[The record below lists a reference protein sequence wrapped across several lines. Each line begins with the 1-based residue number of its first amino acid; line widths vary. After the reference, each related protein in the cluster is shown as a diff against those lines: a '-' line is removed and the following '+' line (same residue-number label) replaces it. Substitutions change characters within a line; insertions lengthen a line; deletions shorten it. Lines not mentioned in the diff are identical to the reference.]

1 MKKNVRC
8 STRKIRITSYP
19 LLARNRAAME
29 TRLDQLG
36 FWKQFHNFQDLL
48 HFIFLYINY
57 LLPFSN
63 FHFSFFLDFFWFP
76 PWFLQFFHIFFF
88 CFFFSRFFSHF
99 FADFFSW
106 IFLWLFPD
114 FFFLIF
120 PDFFLESFQICS
132 FNFSGIFIYAKSNF
146 KTLWRSKL
154 QYCKCRLD
162 QALNDFVSHFIKARI
177 YWKNNWIFAS
187 ICSTNQLVI
196 RDRFPSLWN
205 AFEKKITEQQQWPRS
220 SPFKNLRVVSLVKMF
235 LEKYSNLQSK

>member
-1 MKKNVRC
+1 MTGHIYNVKLSLSCDKPVHTNHQVKKLIIFQLSILSRNEKKNH
-8 STRKIRITSYP
+8 
-19 LLARNRAAME
+19 
-29 TRLDQLG
+29 D
-36 FWKQFHNFQDLL
+36 
-48 HFIFLYINY
+48 
-57 LLPFSN
+57 
-63 FHFSFFLDFFWFP
+63 
-76 PWFLQFFHIFFF
+76 
-88 CFFFSRFFSHF
+88 
-99 FADFFSW
+99 
-106 IFLWLFPD
+106 
-114 FFFLIF
+114 
-120 PDFFLESFQICS
+120 
-132 FNFSGIFIYAKSNF
+132 NFSGILIYAKSNF
-146 KTLWRSKL
+146 NTLWRSKL

>member
-1 MKKNVRC
+1 MKKKNQEKNHEYF
-8 STRKIRITSYP
+8 S
-19 LLARNRAAME
+19 
-29 TRLDQLG
+29 G
-36 FWKQFHNFQDLL
+36 FFPN
-48 HFIFLYINY
+48 
-57 LLPFSN
+57 
-63 FHFSFFLDFFWFP
+63 FFLNFSG
-76 PWFLQFFHIFFF
+76 
-88 CFFFSRFFSHF
+88 FFSLNFSG
-99 FADFFSW
+99 
-106 IFLWLFPD
+106 

-132 FNFSGIFIYAKSNF
+132 FIFSGIFIYAKSNF

-205 AFEKKITEQQQWPRS
+205 AFEKKNYRATTMAS
-220 SPFKNLRVVSLVKMF
+220 F
-235 LEKYSNLQSK
+235 LSF

>member
-1 MKKNVRC
+1 MTGHIYNVKLSLSCDKPVHTNHQVKKLIIFQLSILSRNEKK
-8 STRKIRITSYP
+8 KIMNIFP
-19 LLARNRAAME
+19 
-29 TRLDQLG
+29 G
-36 FWKQFHNFQDLL
+36 FFVLN
-48 HFIFLYINY
+48 
-57 LLPFSN
+57 
-63 FHFSFFLDFFWFP
+63 
-76 PWFLQFFHIFFF
+76 
-88 CFFFSRFFSHF
+88 FFS
-99 FADFFSW
+99 DFFS
-106 IFLWLFPD
+106 
-114 FFFLIF
+114 LI
-120 PDFFLESFQICS
+120 
-132 FNFSGIFIYAKSNF
+132 FSGILIYAKSNF